1 MEFSPLN
8 YNNYKQTYLKT
19 IHNQLSALFNY
30 TVRFYGLKNNPARLV
45 GNMGKEEVGEM
56 KF

>member
-30 TVRFYGLKNNPARLV
+30 AVRFYGLKNNPARLV